1 MEGAKFFKQIDQIGI
16 VTSNIER
23 TVKFY
28 EEILGIP
35 PFFII
40 DRKDQEA
47 IYNGEKIKFSTKTAT
62 ARFGPIQVEINE
74 IYQGETPHTDWIRR
88 RGEGF
93 HHFGCYVDNI
103 EDSLKKV
110 EKFNIKSSFSGI
122 VTGIGI
128 KFAYLDTESIF
139 GYIFELIELPKKKK
153 RKKA

>member
-16 VTSNIER
+16 LTSNIER

-28 EEILGIP
+28 EEILGIS

-47 IYNGEKIKFSTKTAT
+47 IYKGEKIQFSTKTAT
-62 ARFGPIQVEINE
+62 ARFGPIQIEINE
-74 IYQGETPHTDWIRR
+74 IYKGETPHTDWIRR

-93 HHFGCYVDNI
+93 HHFGCYVDDI
-103 EDSLKKV
+103 ESELKKV
-110 EKFNIKSSFSGI
+110 EKIGIKSIFTGE
-122 VTGIGI
+122 VTGLGL
-128 KFAYLDTESIF
+128 KFAYLDTESMF
-139 GYIFELIELPKKKK
+139 GYIYELLELPKKKK